1 MLESFIKNYT
11 KKITKNDIINFS
23 KKENI
28 ELNSDELNII
38 YDQIHN
44 NIDNLIKNQEKEI
57 EKIKDKLSNTTYL
70 KLLNLVKT
78 YKEKY
83 KDYL

>member
-83 KDYL
+83 KYYL